1 MDIIDID
8 KNFKLPK
15 LTEENI
21 QWRNAL
27 ETPFSLHGIFYD
39 YEREEYRR
47 MPYDLSGKVSS
58 GVQGLSAATAG
69 GRLRFVT
76 NSPFIALKCVI
87 PAGYVMPHMPCVG
100 SHGFGIYANGVY
112 FGNIALYVEEA
123 LAARG
128 GTMAF
133 AGIRQFPF
141 YYGKQADEYEI
152 ELCFPLYNGVNA
164 LYIGVKNDCYIK
176 QANSY
181 NVEKPIVFYGSSI
194 TQGGCASHP
203 GNEYTALVSRWLN
216 ADYINLGFS
225 GNAKGERQMGEYLA
239 SLDASAFVIDY
250 DHNAQSV
257 KDLQETHY
265 PLYEVIRKK
274 RPQTPILFLSRPGFE
289 YCAAGIERREVIKA
303 TYDCAVKNGD
313 KNVAFIEGEKLFG
326 EEDRDACTV
335 DNVHPTDLGFY
346 RMAKTVLPTL
356 KALLER

>member
-15 LTEENI
+15 LTEEDI

-47 MPYDLSGKVSS
+47 MPYDLSAKVSS

-141 YYGKQADEYEI
+141 YYGKQAEEYEI
-152 ELCFPLYNGVNA
+152 ELCFPLYNGVNT
-164 LYIGVKNDCYIK
+164 LYVGVKNGCYVK
-176 QANSY
+176 QPKPY
-181 NVEKPIVFYGSSI
+181 KMQKPIVFYGSSI

-216 ADYINLGFS
+216 AEYINLGFS
-225 GNAKGERQMGEYLA
+225 GGAKGEQAMSDYIA
-239 SLDASAFVIDY
+239 DIDASVFVIDY

-257 KDLQETHY
+257 EYLQETHY
-265 PLYEVIRKK
+265 SIYKTIRKK
-274 RPQTPILFLSRPGFE
+274 QAKTPILFLSRPGFE
-289 YCAAGIERREVIKA
+289 YCAAGAERRAVIKA
-303 TYDCAVKNGD
+303 TYNYAIINGD
-313 KNVAFIEGEKLFG
+313 KNVAYIDGETLFG
-326 EEDRDACTV
+326 EDGRDCCTV

-346 RMAKTVLPTL
+346 RMAKTVFPVL
-356 KALLER
+356 KKLLEG